1 MTTDATNDRPG
12 VRPIDLELELPVD
25 AGIAWRAITD
35 PDRVIDWF
43 TNASPVGPVGSVYRL
58 DFGDGSVVAGEV
70 TELVPGQR
78 FAHRWHWDG
87 ADASETTA
95 VTWSVA
101 PAQAGSTI
109 RLVHDGWDGAGL
121 DEAAR
126 DDHEGY
132 WAGYLEDLRDLLS
145 ER

>member
-1 MTTDATNDRPG
+1 MRSESTSGDRIP
-12 VRPIDLELELPVD
+12 PIDLEVTLPVD
-25 AGIAWRAITD
+25 AAVAFNAITD
-35 PDRVIDWF
+35 PERVMAWF

-78 FAHRWHWDG
+78 FAHRWHWEGSD
-87 ADASETTA
+87 DDETTL
-95 VTWSVA
+95 VTWTVT
-101 PAQAGSTI
+101 PNPGGSTL
-109 RLVHDGWDGAGL
+109 RLVHEGWSEAGL
-121 DEAAR
+121 DASAR

-145 ER
+145 PS